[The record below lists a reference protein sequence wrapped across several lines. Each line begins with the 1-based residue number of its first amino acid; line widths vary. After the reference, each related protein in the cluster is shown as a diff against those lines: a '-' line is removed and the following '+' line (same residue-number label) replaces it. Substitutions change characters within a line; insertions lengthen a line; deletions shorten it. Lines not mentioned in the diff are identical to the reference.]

1 MKNKKI
7 KSKKPAPKKKAVKKV
22 VAKKVVKKPAKLVKK
37 APAKKVSKVAP
48 KKAQSKKVVKKEVKK
63 SKPAK
68 VAKTPAKKSK
78 IVVKKAVKAAPK
90 KAAKP
95 APKKAVKV
103 PVKKAVKATKPAPK
117 KAIKE
122 VKKDKKII
130 LSNTK
135 VAGKVSEQK
144 AKKTKAP
151 KEEADTTLLIDKD
164 VIIRNVMAK
173 EKSAQKKTK
182 HKYVRTSATIF
193 MAPDEIEELL
203 KSNKSSLSSESKNEQ
218 FSSKSKSKKILT
230 APKKVA
236 MPAPKKQFKEASMN
250 DILGITSSDSG
261 SSSSKR
267 VPPKWKKYHTL
278 LLELLEEYE
287 SGVSNRASDVL
298 KRSAKEDSGDLSSYG
313 QHMADVGT
321 ESFERDM
328 ALSMLSKDKH
338 IIQEIEAAMER
349 IEDGTYGICE
359 ITGKAIPESR
369 LLSVP
374 YTRYTI
380 EGQRKKEENDLR
392 KLKMGSR
399 QAIGEISAEA
409 IPDEDAQ

>member
-1 MKNKKI
+1 MKNKKV
-7 KSKKPAPKKKAVKKV
+7 KNKKPSVQKKAPAKKAVKKV
-22 VAKKVVKKPAKLVKK
+22 AKIVK
-37 APAKKVSKVAP
+37 
-48 KKAQSKKVVKKEVKK
+48 
-63 SKPAK
+63 
-68 VAKTPAKKSK
+68 KTPAKK
-78 IVVKKAVKAAPK
+78 VF
-90 KAAKP
+90 KP
-95 APKKAVKV
+95 APKKAVKKAQPKKLAKKAV
-103 PVKKAVKATKPAPK
+103 VVKKAKVAKVVKKAPAKKAKPVAKKIAKKPITKKTVAKKVSHKKTVKAPAKKVETKKSTPK
-117 KAIKE
+117 KAEKT
-122 VKKDKKII
+122 
-130 LSNTK
+130 L
-135 VAGKVSEQK
+135 
-144 AKKTKAP
+144 KTKAVKVVEKVP
-151 KEEADTTLLIDKD
+151 TKKEKPTKKSAKEEETTSLIDKD

-182 HKYVRTSATIF
+182 HIYVRTAATIF
-193 MAPDEIEELL
+193 MTPDEVDELL
-203 KSNKSSLSSESKNEQ
+203 NASKSSSSSESKNEQ
-218 FSSKSKSKKILT
+218 FLSKSKSKKILV

-236 MPAPKKQFKEASMN
+236 MPAPKKFFKEASIS
-250 DILGITSSDSG
+250 DILGITVSDSN

-267 VPPKWKKYHTL
+267 IPPKWKKYHTL

-338 IIQEIEAAMER
+338 LISEIEAAIER

-399 QAIGEISAEA
+399 QTIGEISAEA